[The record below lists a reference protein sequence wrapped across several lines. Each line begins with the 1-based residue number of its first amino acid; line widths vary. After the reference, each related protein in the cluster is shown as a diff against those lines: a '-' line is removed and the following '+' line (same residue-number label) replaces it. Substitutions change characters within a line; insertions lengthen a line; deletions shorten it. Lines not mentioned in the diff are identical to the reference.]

1 MRARRGL
8 IVPSRRRLGFA
19 NTMRKRLGL
28 TLVLLLCV
36 IGAGAAFLANR
47 SSPHAKAHALAV
59 LQIPPRGD
67 FVQTIDNPYFP
78 LKPGTTFTYRG
89 TQDGEPR
96 VVTVFVTHETKS
108 IAGVSATVVLDQ
120 VLVAGKPEEKTFDW
134 YAQDKYGNV
143 WYLGEDSSDFVKG
156 KWVRSD
162 GSWETGVAAAKP
174 GVVMKAHP
182 SIGAPYRQEYFKGH
196 AEDVARV
203 LGREEHLTV
212 PYGTFRHV
220 LETSEWTPLE
230 PGVIEHKYYVRGV
243 GNIGTVMVK
252 GGSETEQLVSITK

>member
-1 MRARRGL
+1 M
-8 IVPSRRRLGFA
+8 S
-19 NTMRKRLGL
+19 KRLAVA
-28 TLVLLLCV
+28 LVLLLWAV
-36 IGAGAAFLANR
+36 GASAAFLATR
-47 SSPHAKAHALAV
+47 FSPHTKAHAVAI
-59 LQIPPRGD
+59 LQVPPPGD
-67 FVQTIDNPYFP
+67 FVETIDNPYFP

-89 TQDGEPR
+89 RQDGEPR
-96 VVTVFVTHETKS
+96 VVTVFVTHKTKS

-120 VLVAGKPEEKTFDW
+120 VLVGGKPEEKTFDW
-134 YAQDKYGNV
+134 YAQDKRGNV

-162 GSWETGVAAAKP
+162 GSWETGAAGAKP
-174 GVVMKAHP
+174 GIVMEAHP
-182 SIGAPYRQEYFKGH
+182 QAGHVYRQEYSAGN
-196 AEDVARV
+196 AEDMAKV
-203 LGREEHLTV
+203 LGGGRTVTV
-212 PYGTFRHV
+212 PFGAFAGV